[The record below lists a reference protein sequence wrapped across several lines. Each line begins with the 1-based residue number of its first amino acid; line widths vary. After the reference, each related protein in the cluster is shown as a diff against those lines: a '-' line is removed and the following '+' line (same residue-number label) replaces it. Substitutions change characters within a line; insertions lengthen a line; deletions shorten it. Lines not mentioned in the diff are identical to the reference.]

1 MLDSRGAEHE
11 ENNEIAGTLQYLSGC
26 PSLGALIRSSD

>member
-1 MLDSRGAEHE
+1 MLERRGAEHE

-26 PSLGALIRSSD
+26 PSLGALIHSCD